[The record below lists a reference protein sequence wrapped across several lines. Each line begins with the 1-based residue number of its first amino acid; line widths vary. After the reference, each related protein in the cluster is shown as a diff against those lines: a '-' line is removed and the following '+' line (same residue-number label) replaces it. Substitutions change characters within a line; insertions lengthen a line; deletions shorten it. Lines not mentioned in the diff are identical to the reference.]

1 MRLLAEANLFDNL
14 WGGFGGGYGG
24 RPVLLTP
31 KNQNGHMPNA
41 TVTDV
46 VVRFNWMR
54 NVGGLVEIINGNEHC
69 DLNHTGCKGS
79 DCPFDCPAHAGHTYS
94 FHDIVVENVSYP
106 SCQGCAPDWVEITSS
121 TNVSGFNV
129 HDIHIDHI
137 TIVPSETSMT
147 FTGGFFYFG
156 GWAMNNVNW
165 TNSILPTGR
174 YPAHASRN
182 GCGDHARTPKEHFDA
197 CFPQHSFRNNLLL
210 AQQPQDRIP
219 SRWPACNAFPPNSSA
234 LMMDPTTYAL
244 SPESPYKGTATDGRD
259 PGAGIAVLLAAISG
273 VKEGTGKPPP
283 TTLSL

>member
-1 MRLLAEANLFDNL
+1 M
-14 WGGFGGGYGG
+14 
-24 RPVLLTP
+24 
-31 KNQNGHMPNA
+31 
-41 TVTDV
+41 
-46 VVRFNWMR
+46 
-54 NVGGLVEIINGNEHC
+54 
-69 DLNHTGCKGS
+69 
-79 DCPFDCPAHAGHTYS
+79 
-94 FHDIVVENVSYP
+94 
-106 SCQGCAPDWVEITSS
+106 
-121 TNVSGFNV
+121 SGFNV

-273 VKEGTGKPPP
+273 VKEGTSKPPP